1 MLLWLVA
8 AVLMANA
15 LVGDRGLLAL
25 RRARHDRAK
34 LASTVV
40 DLRQENSRLREKAQ
54 RLSNDPAEI
63 ESLARHE
70 LGLVQPGE
78 VLFIIRDVGRLKR
91 HSSLGADR

>member
-34 LASTVV
+34 LAAAVV
-40 DLRQENSRLREKAQ
+40 DLRQENGKLREKAQ
-54 RLSNDPAEI
+54 RLSDDPTEI
-63 ESLARHE
+63 ESLARHD
-70 LGLVQPGE
+70 LGLAEPGE
-78 VLFIIRDVGRLKR
+78 VLFIVRDVGQLTSQ
-91 HSSLGADR
+91 SSLPADR